1 MIYITAV
8 ENNASAS
15 TEIVQ
20 LTFNVEEYQKLLD
33 MLINSGGNPQ
43 KPATSIKKLHMRTC
57 DSLCQIFPKE
67 RQTILHFRSTS
78 SHICRPF

>member
-43 KPATSIKKLHMRTC
+43 KPDTS
-57 DSLCQIFPKE
+57 QE
-67 RQTILHFRSTS
+67 A
-78 SHICRPF
+78 SHENM